1 MIKRGDEIQE
11 MLYTIQYTHIYYLLI
26 SYPEVQNYVKPE
38 LYTQFCVHEIL
49 FPTLTEEHRL
59 SLFKN
64 RILRMSGPTKEEATE
79 KGRKLH
85 NDKLHNLYSLH
96 NIISI
101 TKAPQYTMNIKL
113 WIGKPRK
120 RDHLEDI
127 AIDEITLRYISKK
140 KEVMVWTRYK
150 WFRMVSNGRLL

>member
-11 MLYTIQYTHIYYLLI
+11 MLYTIQYTHTYYLLI

-38 LYTQFCVHEIL
+38 LYTQFCVHEIS

-59 SLFKN
+59 SLIKN

-101 TKAPQYTMNIKL
+101 TKAREVHNEHKIMDRQTKE
-113 WIGKPRK
+113 K
-120 RDHLEDI
+120 RPL
-127 AIDEITLRYISKK
+127 
-140 KEVMVWTRYK
+140 
-150 WFRMVSNGRLL
+150 GRHSHR